1 MTKKFTAA
9 LCALLVAASTL
20 AVVAQP
26 AAAHSQ
32 TKTVQ
37 RCAYDPFA
45 GQQCWTET
53 VSVSHVHRCGAGM
66 TGTYP
71 NCYPIPPVTQPV
83 CPAGMT
89 GTPPNCYPP
98 PPATTQPPPPPTT
111 QPPECPAGQTG
122 TPPNC
127 KTPPPPECP
136 AGQTGTPPNCKT
148 DDAPDDSS
156 DSDSSDGGGTGGGTN
171 DGGGTD
177 GGDGGDS
184 GDSGDSTEPDSTQP
198 DSTQPDSTQPDSTD
212 NGGGTGTRT
221 VSKDPCGDWASAT
234 RDALHTYGA
243 DGVPNITP
251 PPAVCGVTAL
261 QLGRFLNT
269 VATSDPLDQVVLS
282 AAESEAI
289 RNALDALGSEYN
301 KYITTWDSLTTAEK
315 VLIGTT
321 ACLAAG
327 LVVSPPAALVL
338 GPPCTLVVGLADA
351 WLPRPT
357 VEPDGDDS
365 PSDDSSPDGDS
376 GGDSG
381 EQDPSDQKNLNNA
394 KDQNG
399 GDSDKFSDAAYT
411 EAIEDFNK
419 TGDVDALTD
428 FLNEWVCHHGNGIP
442 TTGTC
447 E

>member
-1 MTKKFTAA
+1 MGGDKSMGPLPAVGAA
-9 LCALLVAASTL
+9 PGPTPRVAQRGR
-20 AVVAQP
+20 QP
-26 AAAHSQ
+26 AARRALAALGTVLAFAAVLVAVPLATADEAEAHPR

-37 RCAYDPFA
+37 RCSYDPFA

-53 VSVSHVHRCGAGM
+53 VSVSHVHRCGAGL

-111 QPPECPAGQTG
+111 QPPECPVGQTGTPPNCQIPPPPECPVGQTG

-127 KTPPPPECP
+127 KPPPDDNDGEGS
-136 AGQTGTPPNCKT
+136 ATGT
-148 DDAPDDSS
+148 
-156 DSDSSDGGGTGGGTN
+156 
-171 DGGGTD
+171 
-177 GGDGGDS
+177 
-184 GDSGDSTEPDSTQP
+184 
-198 DSTQPDSTQPDSTD
+198 
-212 NGGGTGTRT
+212 
-221 VSKDPCGDWASAT
+221 VSEDPCGDWASAT
-234 RDALHTYGA
+234 RDALHTYGS

-251 PPAVCGVTAL
+251 PPAGCGTTAL
-261 QLGRFLNT
+261 QLARFLNKLT
-269 VATSDPLDQVVLS
+269 TSDPLDHVVLS
-282 AAESEAI
+282 AAESEAM

-301 KYITTWDSLTTAEK
+301 KYITTWDSLTAAEK
-315 VLIGTT
+315 VLVAST
-321 ACLAAG
+321 ACLAGA
-327 LVVSPPAALVL
+327 VVVPPAAHVL
-338 GPPCTLVVGLADA
+338 SPGCGVAVGLADA

-357 VEPDGDDS
+357 VAPEDDEQPP
-365 PSDDSSPDGDS
+365 PSTEAPGADS
-376 GGDSG
+376 DSG

-399 GDSDKFSDAAYT
+399 GDSDKFSDAAYN
-411 EAIEDFNK
+411 EAVEEFTK
-419 TGDVDALTD
+419 TGDLDALTD
-428 FLNEWVCHHGNGIP
+428 FLNEWVCHHGTGTP